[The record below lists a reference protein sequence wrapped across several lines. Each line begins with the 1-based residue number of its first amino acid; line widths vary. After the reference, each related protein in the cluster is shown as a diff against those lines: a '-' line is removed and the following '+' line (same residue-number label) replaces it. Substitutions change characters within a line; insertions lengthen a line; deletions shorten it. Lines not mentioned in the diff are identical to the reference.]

1 MNIDNITEPIDMT
14 ITAKKPRFYKTKAGK
29 ITFISL
35 GVLIL
40 ALAYFLVS
48 AMFSGSKIFQNG
60 ITGSNLLKTLYG
72 TQTLKE
78 VDGRT
83 NILFLG
89 MGGTSHP
96 GGTLSDSIILLSI
109 KDSDKKAA
117 MISIPRDL
125 QVTVAGHG
133 TEKVNSAFADGYND
147 YMSKNCTK
155 KNLDSCKNDALQAG
169 AKLSSETI
177 SKILDQPIQYT
188 VSVEFTGFEKIIDQ
202 LGGIDVYVDKAIVD
216 RSYPA
221 DNMKDYVTFK
231 VAAGN
236 QHFDGATALKY
247 ARSRESTSDFD
258 RAARQQKIITAVK
271 DKALKSGLLT
281 NPKKLL
287 DVINALSDS
296 VRTDLSPAELKEA
309 ITLMGE
315 IPSDSTISK
324 VLSNGVDGDLVD
336 FNDPID
342 KLYYLKPK
350 DGNFLHIQ
358 QEVKNIFSTGTA
370 SGLTVAKVEAPAKI
384 EILNS
389 TKTVGLAGTVSTELK
404 KEALLQV
411 TLVANSKEVVEKTVI
426 YDYSS
431 NAKKDAIAMLKVK
444 YNCSVVQK
452 TKISADGPD
461 LQLIIGS
468 DYKSLSKK

>member
-1 MNIDNITEPIDMT
+1 MT
-14 ITAKKPRFYKTKAGK
+14 IAAKKPRFYKTKAGK

-72 TQTLKE
+72 TQSLKE

-89 MGGTSHP
+89 MGGTNHP
-96 GGTLSDSIILLSI
+96 GGTLSDSIILLSV

-133 TEKVNSAFADGYND
+133 TEKINSAFADGYSD

-155 KNLDSCKNDALQAG
+155 KNLDSCKNEALQAG
-169 AKLSSETI
+169 AKASSETI
-177 SKILDQPIQYT
+177 SKTLDQPIQYT

-216 RSYPA
+216 KNYPA
-221 DNMKDYVTFK
+221 ENMKDYVTFK

-236 QHFDGATALKY
+236 QHFDGKTALKY

-258 RAARQQKIITAVK
+258 RAARQQKIIAAVK
-271 DKALKSGLLT
+271 EKAMKSGLIA

-287 DVINALSDS
+287 DIINALSDS
-296 VRTDLSPAELKEA
+296 VRTNLSPSELKEL
-309 ITLMGE
+309 ISIMGE
-315 IPSDSTISK
+315 IPAESTVSK

-336 FNDPID
+336 YTDPID

-358 QEVKNIFSTGTA
+358 QDMKNLFTA
-370 SGLTVAKVEAPAKI
+370 GATSGLTVAKTETPAKI
-384 EILNS
+384 EILNG

-404 KEALLQV
+404 NETLLQI
-411 TLVANSKEVVEKTVI
+411 TLVANSKEAVEKTVV
-426 YDYSS
+426 YDYSN

-444 YNCSVVQK
+444 YNCTVVQK
-452 TKISADGPD
+452 AKISADGPD